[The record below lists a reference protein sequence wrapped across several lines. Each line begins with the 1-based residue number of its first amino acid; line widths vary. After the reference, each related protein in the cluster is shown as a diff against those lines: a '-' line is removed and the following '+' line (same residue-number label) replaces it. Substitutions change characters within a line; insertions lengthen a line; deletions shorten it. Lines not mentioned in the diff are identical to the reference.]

1 MIPVGIA
8 STPDEQ
14 YVIIL
19 CQGDYP
25 GANYGVHIKNSK
37 TGEIFWHESLLP
49 NDFFGDITCTK
60 DFTSDSW
67 CEILK
72 SAASDIV
79 ELSRILKPV
88 DVSSLLPKGTLP

>member
-1 MIPVGIA
+1 MKALGIA
-8 STPDEQ
+8 STPDQQ
-14 YVIIL
+14 YTVAL
-19 CQGDYP
+19 FQGDYP
-25 GANYGVHIKNSK
+25 GANYGVVVKSK
-37 TGEIFWHESLLP
+37 TGETFTHTCLLP
-49 NDFFGDITCTK
+49 CDFFGDITCTK